1 MEKRNPKLI
10 RTIRQGIKD
19 LGLKDYEY
27 RAIYERVTGKSS
39 ISGDGK
45 QKGMNNK
52 ELGRVIE
59 ALKLEG
65 FKLKAKHKGVV
76 LCKSPQARRIRS
88 LWLELKELGELRDSS
103 EETLLKFVSK
113 HTYMEKMEDAADS
126 QLQHVIEIMKR
137 WVARVEDARLNE
149 APPGSALAQAQ

>member
-27 RAIYERVTGKSS
+27 RAIYERVTGKNS
-39 ISGDGK
+39 ISGNGK

-52 ELGRVIE
+52 ELGRIIE

-65 FKLKAKHKGVV
+65 FKLATHKGSA

-103 EETLLKFVSK
+103 EEALLKFVSK
-113 HTYMEKMEDAADS
+113 HTYTEKMEDAAEGD
-126 QLQHVIEIMKR
+126 LQHVIEIMKR
-137 WVARVEDARLNE
+137 WVARVEDARLSA
-149 APPGSALAQAQ
+149 APRGPALAHAQ

>member
-10 RTIRQGIKD
+10 RTIRQGIKE

-39 ISGDGK
+39 ISGSGK

-65 FKLKAKHKGVV
+65 FKVTPKHKGVV

-103 EETLLKFVSK
+103 EEALLNFVSK
-113 HTYMEKMEDAADS
+113 HTYTEKMEDAADS
-126 QLQHVIEIMKR
+126 TLQHVIEIMKR
-137 WVARVEDARLNE
+137 WVARVEDARLNA